1 MSETSSS
8 ILLQCSSKCRLR
20 GPGTFV
26 DFCVMMFCLPKKE
39 SEGSHSY
46 PAIFFGHLEFR
57 IILHLF

>member
-26 DFCVMMFCLPKKE
+26 DFCVMMFAQ
-39 SEGSHSY
+39 EGIRGFSLF
-46 PAIFFGHLEFR
+46 PGIFFFGHLEFR